1 LLARPMKADLESNFQ
16 ALTTIVQETLDET
29 ALFLKTL
36 RSTLGKPETKW
47 PDEATF
53 QAVLALENVARVQA
67 TESERIRTLKV
78 RDSLQYELD
87 ALSAR
92 TWIQFGAFLAALSG
106 ALQLIVFF
114 RQFILKIPI
123 Q

>member
-1 LLARPMKADLESNFQ
+1 MDAALILSAAVLAVLAAVVGGKGALLARPMKADLESNFQ

-53 QAVLALENVARVQA
+53 QAVLALENVERVQA

-87 ALSAR
+87 ALSVP
-92 TWIQFGAFLAALSG
+92 L
-106 ALQLIVFF
+106 
-114 RQFILKIPI
+114 
-123 Q
+123 